1 MLFEGGDFGLWRR
14 SARWESM
21 VEHTLTQPGEVESMA
36 KKAKKVED
44 PNKKKIGKKG
54 KKEKDSRR

>member
-1 MLFEGGDFGLWRR
+1 
-14 SARWESM
+14 M